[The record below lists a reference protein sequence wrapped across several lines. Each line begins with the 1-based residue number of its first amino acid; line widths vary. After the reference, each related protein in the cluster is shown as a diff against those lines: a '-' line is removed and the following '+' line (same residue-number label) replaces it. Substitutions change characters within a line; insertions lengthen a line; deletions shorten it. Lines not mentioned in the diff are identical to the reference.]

1 MKKIVLE
8 KIKSFSL
15 FILTLFSISIITFSL
30 IKFSPGDPAEHYLR
44 ASHIVVTKE
53 TVERAR
59 EELGLNKPIVI
70 QYRDWL
76 INAVKGDLG
85 KSYLKKMPVTDMILR
100 STISTLNLGLLSFF
114 LLILISLL
122 LGLLSAVFENKF
134 LDYIVQLFSFISA
147 SIPSFW
153 LGYILIIIFAVN
165 LKWLPVSGKSGFL
178 SMILPS
184 ITLVVPIIGQTTLI
198 IRKTIISQKN
208 KLHYENAIICGVKSR
223 YLIKNH
229 LLLNSLIPIITIFS
243 SNMLYLITGS
253 VLIEE
258 VFAYPGLG
266 KMFVSAVK
274 GGDMPVIQGSLL
286 LFGIFA
292 IIVNNF
298 TEILVMLFN
307 PRLRRRKKDKN
318 EKLAF

>member
-184 ITLVVPIIGQTTLI
+184 ITLVIPIIGQTTLI

-307 PRLRRRKKDKN
+307 PRIRRRKKDKN

>member
-307 PRLRRRKKDKN
+307 PRIRRRKKDKN